1 MSINGLQEWKAK
13 MDAGKITLGAVITM
27 TDITVGEMAGNCG
40 MDFIWIDTEHNQF
53 NMETVKDMVIA
64 AKAGGCAPLV
74 RVRANDSN
82 LIKPVLDMAPA
93 GVIIPMVSSVEAAR
107 AAVAACRY
115 PLDGI
120 RGFGV
125 RRATGYGKT
134 DFSEY
139 LAQSK
144 SEPWV
149 IIQIEHVDAVRNLDE
164 ILKVPGIDSI
174 CIGPC
179 DLSASMGIP
188 NQMDD
193 PELNRVLDE
202 VCAKVKAAGKILGT
216 AAGNFPRWKR
226 RGVNWFTGACDW
238 AAIASSFRQ
247 FRKEVD
253 EFLNS

>member
-13 MDAGKITLGAVITM
+13 MESGRVTVGAVITL
-27 TDITVGEMAGNCG
+27 TDITIGEMAGHCG
-40 MDFIWIDTEHNQF
+40 MDFIWIDTEHGQF
-53 NMETVKDMVIA
+53 NIETVKDMVIA

-93 GVIIPMVSSVEAAR
+93 GVIIPMVSSVEAAK

-125 RRATGYGKT
+125 RRATGYGEMA
-134 DFSEY
+134 FSDY
-139 LAQSK
+139 LVQSK
-144 SEPWV
+144 TEPWV
-149 IIQIEHVDAVRNLDE
+149 IIQIEHIDAVRDLDE
-164 ILKVPGIDSI
+164 ILNVPGIDSI

-188 NQMDD
+188 NQMGD

-216 AAGNFPRWKR
+216 AAGDFPRWKR
-226 RGVNWFTGACDW
+226 RGVNWFAGTSDW
-238 AAIASSFRQ
+238 GSIASGFHRFRADCDA
-247 FRKEVD
+247 VTD
-253 EFLNS
+253 